1 MNRGKLFTLSWRE
14 KVDLFNKLLFSPLGL
29 HYLCGIVET
38 ITLQELNGRVKSALL
53 FEMPDA
59 YWVQA
64 EISGISP
71 SSQGHCYLELVQKDT
86 AGRTF
91 LAKAKANVWR
101 NTWLQ
106 LKHYFESETGETLKV
121 GMKVLLQVTVT
132 FHEVYGYSLV
142 VQDIDPTYTMGD
154 MARRRKE
161 ILDQL
166 AKDGVIGLNRELEI
180 PLLPQRIAVI
190 SSATAAGWGDFRNQL
205 TNNVYG
211 FRFYVKLFQAAMQGD
226 DVERSVISALNSVAE
241 HRDDFDLVVIIR
253 GGGAVSELSC
263 FDSYNLAFN
272 IANFP
277 LPVITGIGHERDD
290 TVADTVAHTKVKT
303 PTAAAEFIINRVFD
317 TAQQLEIL
325 SRRLGDAV
333 MNRMSTEN
341 VRLER
346 LSQKL
351 PSLFAVLKVRHEQML
366 ENIWNRSVTGV
377 RNLLTVKSHKLELAE
392 KSIAAADPAL
402 ILKRGFSLTRVNGHV
417 VKCASDLKKGD
428 ILTTVLADG
437 TVESEII

>member
-1 MNRGKLFTLSWRE
+1 METLS
-14 KVDLFNKLLFSPLGL
+14 LL
-29 HYLCGIVET
+29 
-38 ITLQELNGRVKSALL
+38 ELNGRVKSTLQ

-64 EISGISP
+64 EISSISP
-71 SSQGHCYLELVQKDT
+71 SGQGHCYLELVQKDAT
-86 AGRTF
+86 GRNF
-91 LAKAKANVWR
+91 LAKAKANIWR
-101 NTWLQ
+101 GTWLK
-106 LKHYFESETGETLKV
+106 LKPYFEAQTGETLKV

-142 VQDIDPTYTMGD
+142 VQDIDPAYTMGD

-161 ILDQL
+161 ILEQL
-166 AKDGVIGLNRELEI
+166 ARDGVIGLNKELEI
-180 PLLPQRIAVI
+180 PALPHRIAVI

-205 TNNVYG
+205 DGNIYG
-211 FRFYVKLFQAAMQGD
+211 FRFYVKLFPALMQGD
-226 DVERSVISALNSVAE
+226 DVERSVISALNAVAMR
-241 HRDDFDLVVIIR
+241 RDDFDVVVIIR

-290 TVADTVAHTKVKT
+290 TVADVVAHTKVKT

-317 TAQQLEIL
+317 TASELENL
-325 SRRLGDAV
+325 TR
-333 MNRMSTEN
+333 RMSDAITGRMNTEN
-341 VRLER
+341 VRIER

-351 PSLFAVLKVRHEQML
+351 PSLFAVLRARQEQLL
-366 ENIWNRSVTGV
+366 ETVWIRSVNGV
-377 RNLLTVKSHKLELAE
+377 RNLLTSQTHKLEILD
-392 KSIAAADPAL
+392 KTLAAADPAV
-402 ILKRGFSLTRVNGHV
+402 ILKRGYSLTRAGGRV

-428 ILTTVLADG
+428 RLTTVFADG
-437 TVESEII
+437 SVESEII

>member
-1 MNRGKLFTLSWRE
+1 MNA
-14 KVDLFNKLLFSPLGL
+14 
-29 HYLCGIVET
+29 
-38 ITLQELNGRVKSALL
+38 ITLQELNGRVKSTLQ

-86 AGRTF
+86 TGRTF

-101 NTWLQ
+101 NTWLK
-106 LKHYFESETGETLKV
+106 LKPYFEAETGESLKV

-180 PLLPQRIAVI
+180 PARPQRSAVI
-190 SSATAAGWGDFRNQL
+190 SSATAAGYGDFCNQL
-205 TNNVYG
+205 ANNVYG

-226 DVERSVISALNSVAE
+226 DVERSVIAALDAVAA
-241 HRDDFDLVVIIR
+241 RMDDFDVVIIIR

-263 FDSYNLAFN
+263 FDSYNLAYN

-290 TVADTVAHTKVKT
+290 TVADVVAHTKVKT
-303 PTAAAEFIINRVFD
+303 PTAAAEFIISRVFD
-317 TAQQLEIL
+317 TAQALESL
-325 SRRLGDAV
+325 ARRMGDAITGR
-333 MNRMSTEN
+333 MNAEN

-346 LSQKL
+346 LAQKL
-351 PSLFAVLKVRHEQML
+351 PSLFAVLKVRHEQRLDNM
-366 ENIWNRSVTGV
+366 WNRSVTGV
-377 RNLLTVKSHKLELAE
+377 HNLLTVRSHKLELLE

-402 ILKRGFSLTRVNGHV
+402 ILKRGFSLSRVNGHV
-417 VKCASDLKKGD
+417 VSSASELKRGD
-428 ILTTVLADG
+428 RLTTVLADG
-437 TVESEII
+437 SVESEVI

>member
-1 MNRGKLFTLSWRE
+1 VNA
-14 KVDLFNKLLFSPLGL
+14 
-29 HYLCGIVET
+29 
-38 ITLQELNGRVKSALL
+38 ITLQELNGRVKSTLQ

-71 SSQGHCYLELVQKDT
+71 SGQGHCYLELVQKDT
-86 AGRTF
+86 TGRTF

-101 NTWLQ
+101 STWLR
-106 LKHYFESETGETLKV
+106 LKPYFEAETGESLKV

-180 PLLPQRIAVI
+180 PMLPQRIAVI
-190 SSATAAGWGDFRNQL
+190 SSATAAGYGDFRNQL
-205 TNNVYG
+205 ANNVYG

-226 DVERSVISALNSVAE
+226 DVERSVIAALDAVAA
-241 HRDDFDLVVIIR
+241 RMDDFDVVIIIR

-263 FDSYNLAFN
+263 FDSYNLAYN

-290 TVADTVAHTKVKT
+290 TVADVVAHTKVKT

-317 TAQQLEIL
+317 TAQVLETL
-325 SRRLGDAV
+325 ARRMGDAV
-333 MNRMSTEN
+333 TGRMNAEN

-346 LSQKL
+346 LAQKL
-351 PSLFAVLKVRHEQML
+351 PSLFAVFKMRNEQML
-366 ENIWNRSVTGV
+366 ENIWNRSVNGV
-377 RNLLTVKSHKLELAE
+377 RNLFTVKNHRLELLE

-402 ILKRGFSLTRVNGHV
+402 ILKRGFSLTRCNGHV
-417 VKCASDLKKGD
+417 VSRASDLKPGD
-428 ILTTVLADG
+428 RLTTVLADG
-437 TVESEII
+437 TVESEIIG

>member
-1 MNRGKLFTLSWRE
+1 ME
-14 KVDLFNKLLFSPLGL
+14 A
-29 HYLCGIVET
+29 
-38 ITLQELNGRVKSALL
+38 ITLLELNGRVKSTLQ

-64 EISGISP
+64 EISSISP
-71 SSQGHCYLELVQKDT
+71 SSQGHCYIELVQKDPT
-86 AGRTF
+86 GRNF
-91 LAKAKANVWR
+91 LAKAKANIWR
-101 NTWLQ
+101 GTWLK
-106 LKHYFESETGETLKV
+106 LKPYFEAETGESLKV

-161 ILDQL
+161 ILEQL
-166 AKDGVIGLNRELEI
+166 EKEGVIGLNRELEI
-180 PLLPQRIAVI
+180 PMLPQRIAVI

-205 TNNVYG
+205 DSNVYG
-211 FRFYVKLFQAAMQGD
+211 FRFYVKLFPALMQGD
-226 DVERSVISALNSVAE
+226 DVERSVISALNAVAD

-290 TVADTVAHTKVKT
+290 TVADVVAHTKVKT

-317 TAQQLEIL
+317 SASELENL
-325 SRRLGDAV
+325 TR
-333 MNRMSTEN
+333 RMSDAIADRMNTEHI
-341 VRLER
+341 RIER

-351 PSLFAVLKVRHEQML
+351 PSLFAVLRTRQEQLL
-366 ENIWNRSVTGV
+366 ETIWMRSVNGV
-377 RNLLTVKSHKLELAE
+377 RNMMTAQTHKLEIMD
-392 KSIAAADPAL
+392 KSIAAADPVM
-402 ILKRGFSLTRVNGHV
+402 ILKRGYSLTRLNGSV
-417 VKCASDLKKGD
+417 VKEASGLKKGD
-428 ILTTVLADG
+428 RLVTAFADG
-437 TVESEII
+437 SVESEII

>member
-1 MNRGKLFTLSWRE
+1 METLS
-14 KVDLFNKLLFSPLGL
+14 LL
-29 HYLCGIVET
+29 
-38 ITLQELNGRVKSALL
+38 ELNGRVKSTLQ

-64 EISGISP
+64 EISSISP
-71 SSQGHCYLELVQKDT
+71 SGQGHCYLELVQKDAT
-86 AGRTF
+86 GRNF
-91 LAKAKANVWR
+91 LAKAKANIWR
-101 NTWLQ
+101 GTWLK
-106 LKHYFESETGETLKV
+106 LKPYFEAQTGETLKV

-142 VQDIDPTYTMGD
+142 VQDIDPAYTMGD

-161 ILDQL
+161 ILEQL
-166 AKDGVIGLNRELEI
+166 ARDGVIGLNKELEI
-180 PLLPQRIAVI
+180 PALPHRIAVI

-205 TNNVYG
+205 DGNIYG
-211 FRFYVKLFQAAMQGD
+211 FRFYVKLFPALMQGD
-226 DVERSVISALNSVAE
+226 DVERSVVSAMNAVAAR
-241 HRDDFDLVVIIR
+241 RDDFDLVVIIR

-290 TVADTVAHTKVKT
+290 TVADVVAHTKVKT

-317 TAQQLEIL
+317 TASELENLI
-325 SRRLGDAV
+325 R
-333 MNRMSTEN
+333 RMSDAITGRMNAEN
-341 VRLER
+341 VRIER

-351 PSLFAVLKVRHEQML
+351 PSLFAVLKARQEQLL
-366 ENIWNRSVTGV
+366 ETVWIRSVNGL
-377 RNLLTVKSHKLELAE
+377 RNLITAQTHKLEILD
-392 KSIAAADPAL
+392 KTLAAADPAV
-402 ILKRGFSLTRVNGHV
+402 ILKRGYSLTRAGGRV

-428 ILTTVLADG
+428 RLTTVFADG
-437 TVESEII
+437 SVESEII

>member
-1 MNRGKLFTLSWRE
+1 M
-14 KVDLFNKLLFSPLGL
+14 
-29 HYLCGIVET
+29 ET
-38 ITLQELNGRVKSALL
+38 ITLQELNGRVKSTLQ

-71 SSQGHCYLELVQKDT
+71 SGQGHCYLELVQKDT
-86 AGRTF
+86 TGRTF

-101 NTWLQ
+101 NTWLK
-106 LKHYFESETGETLKV
+106 LKPYFEAETGESLKV

-142 VQDIDPTYTMGD
+142 VWDIDPTYTMGD

-180 PLLPQRIAVI
+180 PMLPQRIAVI
-190 SSATAAGWGDFRNQL
+190 SSATAAGYGDFCNQL
-205 TNNVYG
+205 ANNAYG
-211 FRFYVKLFQAAMQGD
+211 FRFYVNLFQAAMQGD
-226 DVERSVISALNSVAE
+226 DVERSVIAALDAVAA
-241 HRDDFDLVVIIR
+241 RMDDFDVVIIIR

-263 FDSYNLAFN
+263 FDSYNLAYN

-290 TVADTVAHTKVKT
+290 TVADVVAHTKVKT
-303 PTAAAEFIINRVFD
+303 PTAAAEFIISRVFD
-317 TAQQLEIL
+317 TAQALESL
-325 SRRLGDAV
+325 ARRMGDAITGR
-333 MNRMSTEN
+333 MNAEA

-346 LSQKL
+346 LAQKL
-351 PSLFAVLKVRHEQML
+351 PSLFAVLKVRNEQML
-366 ENIWNRSVTGV
+366 ENIWNRSVNGV
-377 RNLLTVKSHKLELAE
+377 RNLLTVKNHKLELLE
-392 KSIAAADPAL
+392 KSIAAADPVL
-402 ILKRGFSLTRVNGHV
+402 ILKRGFSLTRCNGHV
-417 VKCASDLKKGD
+417 VNRASDLKPGD
-428 ILTTVLADG
+428 RLTTVLADG
-437 TVESEII
+437 TVESEIVG

>member
-1 MNRGKLFTLSWRE
+1 METLS
-14 KVDLFNKLLFSPLGL
+14 LL
-29 HYLCGIVET
+29 
-38 ITLQELNGRVKSALL
+38 ELNGRVKSTIQ

-64 EISGISP
+64 EISSISP
-71 SSQGHCYLELVQKDT
+71 SGQGHCYLELVQKDAT
-86 AGRTF
+86 GRSF
-91 LAKAKANVWR
+91 LAKAKANIWR
-101 NTWLQ
+101 GTWLK
-106 LKHYFESETGETLKV
+106 LKPYFEAQTGETLKV

-161 ILDQL
+161 ILEQL
-166 AKDGVIGLNRELEI
+166 TKDGVIGLNKELEI
-180 PLLPQRIAVI
+180 PDLPNRIAVI

-205 TNNVYG
+205 DGNIYG
-211 FRFYVKLFQAAMQGD
+211 FRFYVKLFPALMQGD
-226 DVERSVISALNSVAE
+226 DVERSVISALNAVADR
-241 HRDDFDLVVIIR
+241 RDDFDLVVIIR

-290 TVADTVAHTKVKT
+290 TVADVVAHTKVKT

-317 TAQQLEIL
+317 TATRLEDL
-325 SRRLGDAV
+325 TRRMGDAV
-333 MNRMSTEN
+333 QDRMNSEN
-341 VRLER
+341 VRIDR

-351 PSLFAVLKVRHEQML
+351 PSLFALLKARQEQLL
-366 ENIWNRSVTGV
+366 ETVWIRSVNGV
-377 RNLLTVKSHKLELAE
+377 RNLLTAQTHKLEIVDKTL
-392 KSIAAADPAL
+392 SAADPAV
-402 ILKRGFSLTRVNGHV
+402 ILKRGYSLTRAGGRV
-417 VKCASDLKKGD
+417 VKCASDLKRGD
-428 ILTTVLADG
+428 RLTTVFADG
-437 TVESEII
+437 SVESEIV

>member
-1 MNRGKLFTLSWRE
+1 METLS
-14 KVDLFNKLLFSPLGL
+14 LL
-29 HYLCGIVET
+29 
-38 ITLQELNGRVKSALL
+38 ELNGRVKSTIQ

-64 EISGISP
+64 EISSISP
-71 SSQGHCYLELVQKDT
+71 SGQGHCYLELVQKDAT
-86 AGRTF
+86 GRIF
-91 LAKAKANVWR
+91 LAKAKANIWR
-101 NTWLQ
+101 GTWLK
-106 LKHYFESETGETLKV
+106 LKPYFEAQTGETLKV

-161 ILDQL
+161 ILEQL
-166 AKDGVIGLNRELEI
+166 TKDGVIGLNKELEI
-180 PLLPQRIAVI
+180 PDLPNRIAVI

-205 TNNVYG
+205 DGNIYG
-211 FRFYVKLFQAAMQGD
+211 FRFYVKLFPALMQGD
-226 DVERSVISALNSVAE
+226 DVERSVISALNAVADR
-241 HRDDFDLVVIIR
+241 RDDFDLVVIIR

-290 TVADTVAHTKVKT
+290 TVADVVAHTKVKT

-317 TAQQLEIL
+317 TATRLEDL
-325 SRRLGDAV
+325 TRRMGDAV
-333 MNRMSTEN
+333 QDRMNSEN
-341 VRLER
+341 VRIER

-351 PSLFAVLKVRHEQML
+351 PSLFALLKARQEQLL
-366 ENIWNRSVTGV
+366 ETVWIRSVNGV
-377 RNLLTVKSHKLELAE
+377 RNLLTAQTHKLEIVDKTL
-392 KSIAAADPAL
+392 SAADPAV
-402 ILKRGFSLTRVNGHV
+402 ILKRGYSLTRAGGRV
-417 VKCASDLKKGD
+417 VKCASDLKRGD
-428 ILTTVLADG
+428 RLTTVFADG
-437 TVESEII
+437 SVESEIV

>member
-1 MNRGKLFTLSWRE
+1 ME
-14 KVDLFNKLLFSPLGL
+14 A
-29 HYLCGIVET
+29 
-38 ITLQELNGRVKSALL
+38 ITLLELNGRVRSTLQ

-64 EISGISP
+64 EISSISP
-71 SSQGHCYLELVQKDT
+71 SGQGHCYLELVQKDAT
-86 AGRTF
+86 GRNF
-91 LAKAKANVWR
+91 LAKAKANIWR
-101 NTWLQ
+101 GTWLK
-106 LKHYFESETGETLKV
+106 LKPYFEAQTGETLKV

-161 ILDQL
+161 ILEQL
-166 AKDGVIGLNRELEI
+166 EKDGVIGLNRELEI
-180 PLLPQRIAVI
+180 PALPQRIAVI

-205 TNNVYG
+205 DGNIYG
-211 FRFYVKLFQAAMQGD
+211 FRFYVKLFPAAMQGD
-226 DVERSVISALNSVAE
+226 DVERSVISALNAVAMRRE
-241 HRDDFDLVVIIR
+241 DFDVVIIIR

-290 TVADTVAHTKVKT
+290 TVADVVAHTKVKT

-317 TAQQLEIL
+317 TASELENL
-325 SRRLGDAV
+325 TR
-333 MNRMSTEN
+333 RMSDAITEKMN
-341 VRLER
+341 AEKVRIER
-346 LSQKL
+346 MSQKL
-351 PSLFAVLKVRHEQML
+351 PSLFAVLKTRQEQVL
-366 ENIWNRSVTGV
+366 ETLWIRSVNGV
-377 RNLLTVKSHKLELAE
+377 RNMLTAHAHKLEIVDKTL
-392 KSIAAADPAL
+392 AAADPQV
-402 ILKRGFSLTRVNGHV
+402 ILRRGYSLTRLNGRA

-428 ILTTVLADG
+428 RLTTVFADG
-437 TVESEII
+437 SVESEII

>member
-1 MNRGKLFTLSWRE
+1 ME
-14 KVDLFNKLLFSPLGL
+14 A
-29 HYLCGIVET
+29 
-38 ITLQELNGRVKSALL
+38 ITLLELNGRVKSTLQ

-64 EISGISP
+64 EISSISP
-71 SSQGHCYLELVQKDT
+71 SGQGHCYLELVQKDAT
-86 AGRTF
+86 GRNF
-91 LAKAKANVWR
+91 LAKAKANIWR
-101 NTWLQ
+101 GTWLK
-106 LKHYFESETGETLKV
+106 LKPYFEAQTGETLKV

-161 ILDQL
+161 ILEQL
-166 AKDGVIGLNRELEI
+166 EKDGVIGLNRELEI
-180 PLLPQRIAVI
+180 PALPQRIAVI

-205 TNNVYG
+205 ANNIYG
-211 FRFYVKLFQAAMQGD
+211 FRFYVKLFPAAMQGD
-226 DVERSVISALNSVAE
+226 DVERSVISALNAVALR
-241 HRDDFDLVVIIR
+241 RDDFDVVIIIR

-290 TVADTVAHTKVKT
+290 TVADVVAHTKVKT

-317 TAQQLEIL
+317 TASELENL
-325 SRRLGDAV
+325 TR
-333 MNRMSTEN
+333 RMSDAITEKMN
-341 VRLER
+341 SEKVRIER
-346 LSQKL
+346 MSQKL
-351 PSLFAVLKVRHEQML
+351 PSLFAVLKTRQEQVL
-366 ENIWNRSVTGV
+366 ETLWIRSVNGV
-377 RNLLTVKSHKLELAE
+377 RNMLTAQAHKLEIVDKTL
-392 KSIAAADPAL
+392 AAADPQV
-402 ILKRGFSLTRVNGHV
+402 ILKRGYSLTRLNGRA

-428 ILTTVLADG
+428 RLTTVFADG
-437 TVESEII
+437 SVESEII